1 MAPELPARASRKG
14 MASFLRGSK
23 TKKKK
28 VMGDQSD
35 GDKRA
40 GVEDKNLLQ
49 YDCLHSNMSHG
60 QTKKVRSVCGLVVE
74 SVTER

>member
-1 MAPELPARASRKG
+1 
-14 MASFLRGSK
+14 
-23 TKKKK
+23 
-28 VMGDQSD
+28 MGDQSD

-40 GVEDKNLLQ
+40 RLEDKNLLQ

-74 SVTER
+74 SVTERLRVLCLLVITELCYFPKKTIYIK